1 YVVLAGIGLV
11 QAALMLIH
19 AWEHARFY
27 RRRLAA
33 RRKPAGE
40 LRVTLIAPC
49 KGIDAD
55 LRTNLLAL
63 FWQRYPHYQICF
75 VVESENDPA
84 VAVIRDL
91 ERENP
96 KVQCRVIVAGKARG
110 CGQKVHNLM
119 CAARAVVG
127 NSEGTSLS

>member
-1 YVVLAGIGLV
+1 MSAKRMPGMDALFIAYLVLAGIGLV
-11 QAALMLIH
+11 QSGLMLLH
-19 AWEHARFY
+19 ACEHHRFY

-33 RRKPAGE
+33 RLSPAGGS
-40 LRVTLIAPC
+40 RVTLIAPC

-63 FWQRYPHYQICF
+63 FWQRYPHFEICF
-75 VVESENDPA
+75 VVESESDPA
-84 VAVIRDL
+84 VPVIRDL

-96 KVQCRVIVAGKARG
+96 HVQCRLIVAGKGRR

-119 CAARAVVG
+119 
-127 NSEGTSLS
+127 